1 MLTNTLVNK
10 YSLICSSVKVLT
22 RSITMT
28 RKKIRIDLEDSEGA
42 KYNFSLE
49 GNVTRDKMLKIF
61 ELMDLINIEEPEESP
76 QLDSIGSKIWYMVD
90 KHFPLGKFTSSEMLE
105 KYEDEYGVP
114 IKLSIIS
121 TYLARFATK
130 GKIVRERQG
139 REWAY
144 QVIKLAQKQRNLET

>member
-1 MLTNTLVNK
+1 
-10 YSLICSSVKVLT
+10 
-22 RSITMT
+22 MT
-28 RKKIRIDLEDSEGA
+28 RRKIRINLEDSEGA

-76 QLDSIGSKIWYMVD
+76 HLDSIGSKIWYMID
-90 KHFPLGKFTSSEMLE
+90 KNFPLGKFTSSEILE
-105 KYEDEYGVP
+105 KYEDEYGEP

-144 QVIKLAQKQRNLET
+144 QIIKLAQKQRNLET

>member
-22 RSITMT
+22 RSLPMT
-28 RKKIRIDLEDSEGA
+28 RKKITIDVEDSEGA
-42 KYNFSLE
+42 KYKFSLE

-76 QLDSIGSKIWYMVD
+76 QLDSIGSKIWDMVD

-105 KYEDEYGVP
+105 KYEDEYWEP
-114 IKLSIIS
+114 TKLSSIS
-121 TYLARFATK
+121 TYMPSCATK

-139 REWAY
+139 RESAH
-144 QVIKLAQKQRNLET
+144 QAIRLAQTQV